1 MTTKRKPILMVSS
14 AVFGFE
20 ELLDRIYASL
30 AQMNYEIWMS
40 YKGTMPVY
48 PELTALESCKL
59 AVRECDL
66 FLGIILPRYGS
77 GKEKPEDDSITH
89 DEMREAIRLKKPR
102 WILAHDHVVFARGF
116 LDKLGFTTREKRHK
130 LKLVKSPIFEELR
143 IVDIYEMATRRDV
156 EVYKDRAGNWVQ
168 TFGSPEDAQ
177 LFAISQFRRFQEAEA
192 FVKDTFGDVKAV
204 RKALQKGGP
213 V

>member
-1 MTTKRKPILMVSS
+1 MVSS

-59 AVRECDL
+59 AVKECEL

-89 DEMREAIRLKKPR
+89 DEIREAIRLKKPR

-116 LDKLGFTTREKRHK
+116 LDSWG
-130 LKLVKSPIFEELR
+130 LR
-143 IVDIYEMATRRDV
+143 
-156 EVYKDRAGNWVQ
+156 
-168 TFGSPEDAQ
+168 
-177 LFAISQFRRFQEAEA
+177 
-192 FVKDTFGDVKAV
+192 
-204 RKALQKGGP
+204 RKKNGMN
-213 V
+213 

>member
-30 AQMNYEIWMS
+30 VQMNYEVWMS
-40 YKGTMPVY
+40 HKGTMPVY
-48 PELTALESCKL
+48 PELTALESCKR
-59 AVRECDL
+59 AVKECDL
-66 FLGIILPRYGS
+66 YLGIILPRYGS

-89 DEMREAIRLKKPR
+89 EEMREAIHLNKPR

-116 LDKLGFTTREKRHK
+116 LAKLNYGSKKERET
-130 LKLVKSPIFEELR
+130 LKLTPSPIFEDLR
-143 IVDIYEMATRRDV
+143 IIDMYEMATRHDV

-177 LFAISQFRRFQEAEA
+177 LFAVSQFRRFQEAEA
-192 FVKDTFGDVKAV
+192 FLKEKFEDVKAV
-204 RKALQKGGP
+204 RKVLKKGGP
-213 V
+213 E

>member
-1 MTTKRKPILMVSS
+1 MTAKRKPILMVSS

-30 AQMNYEIWMS
+30 VQMNYEVWMS
-40 YKGTMPVY
+40 HKGTMPVY
-48 PELTALESCKL
+48 PELTALESCKR
-59 AVRECDL
+59 AVKECDL
-66 FLGIILPRYGS
+66 YLGLILPRYGS

-89 DEMREAIRLKKPR
+89 EEMREAIHLNRPR

-116 LDKLGFTTREKRHK
+116 LDKLGYDSKKKRESLK
-130 LKLVKSPIFEELR
+130 LKKSPIFEDLR
-143 IVDIYEMATRRDV
+143 IIDMYEMATRHDV

-177 LFAISQFRRFQEAEA
+177 LFAVSQFRRFQEAEA
-192 FVKDTFGDVKAV
+192 FIKDEFADVKAV
-204 RKALQKGGP
+204 RKALKKGGP
-213 V
+213 E